1 MEIIKNIKKEF
12 EKSLEDKINQLKSNE
27 KKLSDI
33 IELLDFYNSKEEELI
48 LKEIPSDIRYD
59 KKEKK
64 FVSEELDY
72 IEKIKNKLEREIKK
86 HKEIINLNSFDY
98 FIKDKIIYKLNNKFV
113 IHKLDYKLSDF
124 YDDIQIVKFQDAI
137 IYSNILDHIDKNK
150 NKFYLI
156 AGNYKEKYNIND

>member
-72 IEKIKNKLEREIKK
+72 IEKIKNKFGKR
-86 HKEIINLNSFDY
+86 N
-98 FIKDKIIYKLNNKFV
+98 
-113 IHKLDYKLSDF
+113 
-124 YDDIQIVKFQDAI
+124 
-137 IYSNILDHIDKNK
+137 
-150 NKFYLI
+150 
-156 AGNYKEKYNIND
+156 